1 MMDHILTSV
10 DALAEMERRR
20 IVSKY
25 GAGYHSLHEG
35 YAVLLE
41 EVEEAEE
48 DMLQVRDA
56 LNRAWECVRADN
68 DSTALA
74 FVHRAE
80 IYARELA
87 AEAVQVMAVAQRMR
101 GGAAGV
107 KTPDEIKQAA
117 APRGHQP
124 GRGCQA
130 GKA

>member
-1 MMDHILTSV
+1 MMDEILTSV

-56 LNRAWECVRADN
+56 LNRAWDCVRADN
-68 DSTALA
+68 DSTAMA

-101 GGAAGV
+101 GGAAG
-107 KTPDEIKQAA
+107 
-117 APRGHQP
+117 
-124 GRGCQA
+124 
-130 GKA
+130 